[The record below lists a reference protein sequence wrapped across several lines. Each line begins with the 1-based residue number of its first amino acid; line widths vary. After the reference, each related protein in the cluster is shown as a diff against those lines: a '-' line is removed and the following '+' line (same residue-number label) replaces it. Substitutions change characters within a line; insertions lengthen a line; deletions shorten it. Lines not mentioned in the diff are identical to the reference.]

1 MGRIPACVGP
11 PLAARCGP
19 TPADDA
25 EDIPARICRSA
36 PALAAIMADVTDP
49 GGLPKQL
56 AAEATVVIRMG
67 EDGRLHSRPI
77 TDPGRA
83 GCQQDA
89 A

>member
-1 MGRIPACVGP
+1 VPAEGP
-11 PLAARCGP
+11 
-19 TPADDA
+19 
-25 EDIPARICRSA
+25 EDFPPRICRSA
-36 PALAAIMADVTDP
+36 PAPTAIMADVTDP

-56 AAEATVVIRMG
+56 AAEVTVVIRTG
-67 EDGRLHSRPI
+67 EDGRLHSRPL